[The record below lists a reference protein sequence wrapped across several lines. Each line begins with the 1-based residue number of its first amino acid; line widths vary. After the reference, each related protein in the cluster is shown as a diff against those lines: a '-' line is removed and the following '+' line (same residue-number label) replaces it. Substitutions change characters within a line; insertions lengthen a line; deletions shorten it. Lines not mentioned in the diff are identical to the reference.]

1 MKRVLIADDHSIV
14 RLGAS
19 IIIKEVLKT
28 EDIVHAE
35 SYDEAK
41 RKIQEAQYDLLIL
54 DLNMPGGNN
63 IRMVQEILNLQPEI
77 KILVFSSYDEQI
89 YALRYIEA
97 GAMGYLNKSTSMLEL
112 RDALE
117 RLKEGK
123 KYMSDSVRDQYI
135 EILTKSKTEVNKKNP
150 LLTLSDRETDVA
162 KQLIKGYGVVDV
174 AKAMDLNPSTVSTYK
189 SRIFKKLNI
198 KNIPDLIK
206 IFSLNTDQQFL
217 D

>member
-77 KILVFSSYDEQI
+77 KILVFSSYDKQI

-198 KNIPDLIK
+198 KNIPELIK

>member
-198 KNIPDLIK
+198 KNIPELIK

>member
-1 MKRVLIADDHSIV
+1 MKRVLVADDHSIV

-35 SYDEAK
+35 SYGEVQS
-41 RKIQEAQYDLLIL
+41 KIKEAQYDLLIL

-89 YALRYIEA
+89 YALRYLEA

-117 RLKEGK
+117 RLQEGK
-123 KYMSDSVRDQYI
+123 RYMSDSVRDQYI
-135 EILTKSKTEVNKKNP
+135 EILTKSKTEVNKNNP

-174 AKAMDLNPSTVSTYK
+174 AKAMELNPSTVSTYK

-198 KNIPDLIK
+198 KNIPELIK

>member
-1 MKRVLIADDHSIV
+1 MKRVLLADDHSIV

-198 KNIPDLIK
+198 KNIPELIK

>member
-1 MKRVLIADDHSIV
+1 
-14 RLGAS
+14 
-19 IIIKEVLKT
+19 
-28 EDIVHAE
+28 
-35 SYDEAK
+35 
-41 RKIQEAQYDLLIL
+41 
-54 DLNMPGGNN
+54 MPGGNN
-63 IRMVQEILNLQPEI
+63 IRMVQEILTLQPEI

-89 YALRYIEA
+89 YALRYLEA

-123 KYMSDSVRDQYI
+123 RYMSDSVRDQYI
-135 EILTKSKTEVNKKNP
+135 EILTKSRTEANKKNP

-174 AKAMDLNPSTVSTYK
+174 AKAMELNPSTVSTYK

-198 KNIPDLIK
+198 KNIPELIK

>member
-41 RKIQEAQYDLLIL
+41 SKIQEAQYDLLIL

>member
-174 AKAMDLNPSTVSTYK
+174 AKAMDLDRK
-189 SRIFKKLNI
+189 SVV
-198 KNIPDLIK
+198 
-206 IFSLNTDQQFL
+206 
-217 D
+217 

>member
-1 MKRVLIADDHSIV
+1 MKRVLVADDHSIV

-198 KNIPDLIK
+198 KNIPELIK

>member
-28 EDIVHAE
+28 EDIMHAE

-41 RKIQEAQYDLLIL
+41 SKIQEAQYDLLIL

-198 KNIPDLIK
+198 KNIPELIK

>member
-35 SYDEAK
+35 SYGEVQS
-41 RKIQEAQYDLLIL
+41 KIKEAQYDLLIL

-89 YALRYIEA
+89 YALRYLEA

-123 KYMSDSVRDQYI
+123 RYMSDSVRDQYI
-135 EILTKSKTEVNKKNP
+135 EILTKSRTEANKKNP

-174 AKAMDLNPSTVSTYK
+174 AKAMELNPSTVSTYK

-198 KNIPDLIK
+198 KNIPELIK

>member
-1 MKRVLIADDHSIV
+1 MKRVLVADDHSIV

-41 RKIQEAQYDLLIL
+41 SKIQEAQYDLLIL

-198 KNIPDLIK
+198 KNIPELIK

>member
-1 MKRVLIADDHSIV
+1 MKRVLVADDHSIV

-28 EDIVHAE
+28 EDIMHAE

-41 RKIQEAQYDLLIL
+41 SKIQEAQYDLLIL

-198 KNIPDLIK
+198 KNIPELIK

>member
-1 MKRVLIADDHSIV
+1 MKRVLLADDHSIV

>member
-54 DLNMPGGNN
+54 DLNMQGGNN

-135 EILTKSKTEVNKKNP
+135 EILTKSKTEVNKKNT

-198 KNIPDLIK
+198 KNIPELIK

>member
-35 SYDEAK
+35 SYGEVQS
-41 RKIQEAQYDLLIL
+41 KIKEAQYDLLIL

-89 YALRYIEA
+89 YALRYLEA

-117 RLKEGK
+117 RLQEGK
-123 KYMSDSVRDQYI
+123 RYMSDSVRDQYI
-135 EILTKSKTEVNKKNP
+135 EILTKSKTEVNKNNP

-174 AKAMDLNPSTVSTYK
+174 AKAMELNPSTVSTYK

-198 KNIPDLIK
+198 KNIPELIK